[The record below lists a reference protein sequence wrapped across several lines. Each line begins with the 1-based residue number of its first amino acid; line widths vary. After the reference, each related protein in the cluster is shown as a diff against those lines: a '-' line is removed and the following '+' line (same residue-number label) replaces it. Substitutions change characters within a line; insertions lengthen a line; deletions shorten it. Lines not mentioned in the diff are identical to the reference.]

1 MHELL
6 LDDILK
12 FTIYSFN
19 SPISCVSSLCILVNN
34 TQCILADIGCIV
46 LIRRIYIDRFRA
58 SITVLQN

>member
-19 SPISCVSSLCILVNN
+19 SPISCVSSLVNN

-46 LIRRIYIDRFRA
+46 LIR
-58 SITVLQN
+58 